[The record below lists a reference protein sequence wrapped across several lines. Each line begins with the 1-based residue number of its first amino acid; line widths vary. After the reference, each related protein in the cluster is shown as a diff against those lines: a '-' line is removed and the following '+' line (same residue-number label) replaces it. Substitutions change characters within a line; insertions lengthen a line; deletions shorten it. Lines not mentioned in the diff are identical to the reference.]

1 MAGEVEPS
9 WRWSAAAIAL
19 FISILGITW
28 GGGSVTGSLRVR
40 VESLE
45 NWQKDIIELAAQRAA
60 MISQLQQFQQQAE
73 AKFETFEQRRV
84 DRERQLSELS
94 TLLNQFRED
103 ISSLETQTAVTDND
117 ITEIKNKLTSIVIA
131 IQRLADEKGKPP
143 RP

>member
-131 IQRLADEKGKPP
+131 IQRLADEKSKPP